1 MHERCHGTLVDSVG
15 EVDDPVS
22 MLGRPRF
29 TGSRFATIDDHADA
43 PIATPGGV
51 AVVDQ
56 VADLHVAST
65 GTFAS
70 PHAKHTLP
78 SALPMMTLRAGKPAA
93 MALVASKQ

>member
-1 MHERCHGTLVDSVG
+1 MDSVG

-43 PIATPGGV
+43 PIATPGGE

-56 VADLHVAST
+56 VADLHAAST
-65 GTFAS
+65 QWCQPQSATWA
-70 PHAKHTLP
+70 HAKPVIVVGTL
-78 SALPMMTLRAGKPAA
+78 
-93 MALVASKQ
+93 